1 MKKLIISLMVMASMA
16 VSAQGIDHYSNL
28 QLNLG
33 GGVHTYL
40 YEAKDAQAGIGFG
53 GLFEAQ
59 YQLMFNH
66 NIGIALGAQISN
78 LTAYTT
84 YNNPF
89 TYSTQHED
97 NGETYDRTVGYAN
110 WKERQLALAVSVP
123 FQFIIRAPINLDWAF
138 QAGIGASYDLPIY
151 SKFKVVD
158 GAYRTEGYFPSTN
171 VTYQDLPN
179 HGFSTYSD
187 HPEGDFTLRPTVSGL
202 LDMSVSYPD
211 YRQFIAAYVNEYV
224 ADHADVVLQN
234 AQLSVVEDRIR
245 DGDLYHVEYLRINE
259 QGVISY
265 HQMTFGF
272 AGTPE
277 TSDKIIL
284 AFKDVDKAV
293 RKHMADKLYLRQ
305 QLNIVQALSRDYYN
319 VFKVDL
325 NTGLSRY

>member
-1 MKKLIISLMVMASMA
+1 
-16 VSAQGIDHYSNL
+16 
-28 QLNLG
+28 
-33 GGVHTYL
+33 
-40 YEAKDAQAGIGFG
+40 
-53 GLFEAQ
+53 
-59 YQLMFNH
+59 
-66 NIGIALGAQISN
+66 
-78 LTAYTT
+78 
-84 YNNPF
+84 
-89 TYSTQHED
+89 
-97 NGETYDRTVGYAN
+97 
-110 WKERQLALAVSVP
+110 
-123 FQFIIRAPINLDWAF
+123 
-138 QAGIGASYDLPIY
+138 
-151 SKFKVVD
+151 
-158 GAYRTEGYFPSTN
+158 
-171 VTYQDLPN
+171 
-179 HGFSTYSD
+179 
-187 HPEGDFTLRPTVSGL
+187 
-202 LDMSVSYPD
+202 MSVSYPD